1 MLTNLHVKNLAL
13 IDEAE
18 VNFGPGLNILTGET
32 GAGKSILIGSINIA
46 LGQKMSREM
55 IRKGQTSALV
65 ELVFQVDNPQIREK
79 LRELEVET
87 EDGQL
92 IITRKYNDGRSISR
106 LNGETCTAAK
116 IREISS
122 LLLDIHGQHEHQK
135 LLYPE
140 HQLEIL
146 DAFGGK
152 KIRSLLQET
161 SEAYGEW
168 QSIRRDL
175 AAYDVDESARER
187 ELSFLRFEIG
197 EIEEASLADGEDE
210 ELEQKY
216 RRMSNGKKIVET
228 LNAVYRL
235 TGNDEGAGERTGRAV
250 QELDRVAE
258 LDGSLQS
265 LASSLADIDNLLN
278 DFNREAAAYLEDFS
292 FSEEEFYEAEKRL
305 DKINDLKAKYGR
317 TIGDILES
325 LEKRK
330 EKLAHFENFEERR
343 QALLEEEKCRREKL
357 DAVCKKLTDAR
368 KEAAKEFAARVMQ
381 ELQDLNF
388 LSVEFE
394 IAFAEASS
402 YSKNGNDVIEFLIST
417 NPGEGVKPLNHVVSG
432 GELSRIMLAIKTL
445 LADKDETESLIF
457 DEIDTGISG
466 RTAQKVSEKMAQI
479 ARSHQVLCITH
490 LAQIAAMADHHYL
503 ISKQIEGEGTSSH
516 IRELAAAE
524 TVDEIARILGGAE
537 ITQAVIDNAGEMK
550 SLAQKRKQEIV
561 RG

>member
-65 ELVFQVDNPQIREK
+65 ELVFQVENQAVREK
-79 LRELEVET
+79 LKTLDVET

-140 HQLEIL
+140 NQLEIL
-146 DAFGGK
+146 DAFGRK
-152 KIRSLLQET
+152 KIQGILQET
-161 SEAYGEW
+161 EGAYARW
-168 QSIRRDL
+168 QSVKRELRD
-175 AAYDVDESARER
+175 YEVDEGERER
-187 ELSFLRFEIG
+187 ELSFLRFEIN
-197 EIEEASLADGEDE
+197 EIEEAELSSGEDE
-210 ELEQKY
+210 ELEKTY
-216 RRMSNGKKIVET
+216 RLMSNSRKIVET
-228 LNAVYRL
+228 LNAVHQL
-235 TGNDEGAGERTGRAV
+235 TGNDGGAGDQTGRAV
-250 QELDRVAE
+250 QELERVTD
-258 LDGSLQS
+258 LDDG
-265 LASSLADIDNLLN
+265 LAGLHASLADIDNLLN
-278 DFNREAAAYLEDFS
+278 DFNREAASYLEDFS
-292 FSEEEFYEAEKRL
+292 FSEEEFYETERRL
-305 DKINDLKAKYGR
+305 NKINDLKVKYGR
-317 TIGDILES
+317 TIEDVLEA
-325 LEKRK
+325 LEERK
-330 EKLAHFENFEERR
+330 KKLTHFEHFDERR
-343 QALLEEEKCRREKL
+343 QELLAEETQTREKL
-357 DAVCKKLTDAR
+357 DQICTRLTVAR
-368 KEAAKEFAARVMQ
+368 QEAAE
-381 ELQDLNF
+381 ELSRQVIRELEDLNF

-394 IAFAEASS
+394 ISFRKNTTYA
-402 YSKNGNDVIEFLIST
+402 KNGNDIVEFLIST
-417 NPGEGVKPLNHVVSG
+417 NPGESVKPLSHVVSG

-479 ARSHQVLCITH
+479 AGNHQVLCITH
-490 LAQIAAMADHHYL
+490 LAQIAAMADHHYV
-503 ISKQIEGEGTSSH
+503 ITKQVEGEGTSSH
-516 IRELAAAE
+516 IRELGE
-524 TVDEIARILGGAE
+524 NEIVDELARILGGAE

-550 SLAQKRKQEIV
+550 KLADRRKEEIL
-561 RG
+561 R